1 MAAFLVGIGACV
13 ALGPLV
19 GSESTA
25 GFFDLAFIGLGMSA
39 LRDALRELPDAVFA
53 DLLESDEAYR
63 LVLDVP
69 GVTADTAEIVADG
82 SRLTIEA
89 RREKAVPEEFRYL
102 REDRPLFL
110 DAELPVPREADGEAA
125 EAVIDRGVLEITLP
139 KTTDGSGQPIPIDDA
154 AE

>member
-1 MAAFLVGIGACV
+1 
-13 ALGPLV
+13 
-19 GSESTA
+19 
-25 GFFDLAFIGLGMSA
+25 MSA

-53 DLLESDEAYR
+53 DLLESDDAYK

-69 GVTADTAEIVADG
+69 GVTADTAEIVAEG

-110 DAELPVPREADGEAA
+110 DAELPVPRDADGEAA
-125 EAVIDRGVLEITLP
+125 NAVIDRGVLEITLP
-139 KTTDGSGQPIPIDDA
+139 KTDDEAGQSIPIDDA